1 MKLEPSHRLKTF
13 GLAAAVLLSVLAAGT
28 TWLDESVPM
37 DTLLASAETAAP
49 NADESVFVQSGGVV
63 PDTDDEALSGQEA
76 VRHAA
81 LAASYTTA
89 LR

>member
-1 MKLEPSHRLKTF
+1 
-13 GLAAAVLLSVLAAGT
+13 
-28 TWLDESVPM
+28 VPM